1 MIRIK
6 PHAPRRGAG
15 AHRTARLRA
24 RTPQGDCPGATTS
37 FERPRT
43 RRLRRALALGL
54 PTVWGAVAITYKLT
68 CPLAQQHSLSARIVT
83 SAVFFAVGTGLVL
96 QVRSAL
102 LRELRQ
108 LREVAGAAQNVL
120 LRPLPPRVDGF
131 ALAAG
136 RLSATH
142 GASVGGDLYEVAATD
157 HGVRLV
163 MGDVRGHGLA
173 AIGTAA
179 AVLGSF
185 REAAHEEPE
194 LPLVLRRLERALA
207 RHLRERSRAEHPANG
222 AAPPESPLAE
232 EFVTVLLV
240 EIGPDGDVWA
250 LNCGHP
256 WPYRLRGRA
265 EPMPGGDPLPP
276 LGPFPLPAELPPV
289 RLGRLLPGDALVLY
303 TDGMEDA
310 RDTAGRFF
318 PLRSVLGEAARTPPV
333 SPQRVIHVVYGEL
346 LRHIGRLTSDDAALL
361 VLRNDRSRVPSQ
373 STETGRRART
383 MS

>member
-6 PHAPRRGAG
+6 PRAPRRSAG
-15 AHRTARLRA
+15 AHRTAGFRA

-54 PTVWGAVAITYKLT
+54 PTVWGAAAITYKLT
-68 CPLAQQHSLSARIVT
+68 CPLAQQDSLSARIVT

-96 QVRSAL
+96 HVRRAL

-207 RHLRERSRAEHPANG
+207 RHLRERSRAEHPASG

-240 EIGPDGDVWA
+240 EIGPDGDVA
-250 LNCGHP
+250 TLNCGHP

-276 LGPFPLPAELPPV
+276 LGPFPLPAELAPV

-318 PLRSVLGEAARTPPV
+318 PLQSVLTEVARTQPV
-333 SPQRVIHVVYGEL
+333 SPQRVIHAVYGEL

-373 STETGRRART
+373 ATETGRRART

>member
-1 MIRIK
+1 MNRIK
-6 PHAPRRGAG
+6 PRAPRRGFG
-15 AHRTARLRA
+15 AHHTARRRA
-24 RTPQGDCPGATTS
+24 RTAHGDRPGATTS

-43 RRLRRALALGL
+43 RRLRRALTLGL
-54 PTVWGAVAITYKLT
+54 PTLWGAAAITYKLT
-68 CPLAQQHSLSARIVT
+68 CPLAQQHSLGARIVT

-96 QVRSAL
+96 QVRHAL

-207 RHLRERSRAEHPANG
+207 RHLRERSRAEHPASG
-222 AAPPESPLAE
+222 AAPPEGPLAE

-240 EIGPDGDVWA
+240 EIGPDGDVRA

-276 LGPFPLPAELPPV
+276 LGPFPLPADLPPA
-289 RLGRLLPGDALVLY
+289 RLGRLLPGDALALY

-318 PLRSVLGEAARTPPV
+318 PLQSVLTEAARTAPV
-333 SPQRVIHVVYGEL
+333 SPQRVIHAVYGEL

-373 STETGRRART
+373 VTETGRRART